1 MEKQMTIGEVAKLLD
16 IPEST
21 LRYWQNAGIF
31 YVPQD
36 TNRYRKYD
44 MQHLI
49 DIAEIVF
56 YRNIGLPVKT
66 MQCYRNLT
74 RLDYTKIFGEVKS
87 ELEHKILMFQ
97 SMHSEICRKNS
108 HIEQINFLQEKDFIY
123 ATIPFSTVV
132 RFDYNDKRK
141 LLCYTKDPSL
151 YVRFLHSNC
160 LSKDIRGIA
169 VEEIRN
175 DDEILWQKKGGK
187 HYAVFLVTEYPAKDY
202 QNNIAEK
209 LQILKQKHHTGII
222 LARYLL
228 SETIEG
234 NRVDYLEAYVELL
247 DT

>member
-1 MEKQMTIGEVAKLLD
+1 MTISEVAKLLNV
-16 IPEST
+16 PEST
-21 LRYWQNAGIF
+21 LRYWQDAGIF
-31 YVPQD
+31 DVPQD
-36 TNRYRKYD
+36 ANRYRKYD

-66 MQCYRNLT
+66 MRCYRNLT
-74 RLDYTKIFGEVKS
+74 RLDYAKIFGEVKL

-97 SMHSEICRKNS
+97 SMYSEICRKNS

-123 ATIPFSTVV
+123 ANIPFSTVV
-132 RFDYNDKRK
+132 RFDYADQRK
-141 LLCYTKDPSL
+141 LLSYTKNPSL
-151 YVRFLHSNC
+151 YVRFLHTSC

-169 VEEIRN
+169 VEELN
-175 DDEILWQKKGGK
+175 NGDEILWQKDDYK
-187 HYAVFLVTEYPAKDY
+187 HFAVFLVTEYPAKDY
-202 QNNIAEK
+202 QNNISEK
-209 LQILKQKHHTGII
+209 LQILKQKHHTGIL